1 MSLIPIPLEDGT
13 ITTSY
18 VRTSA
23 NAIIRTPLE
32 MLITFSYDNWS
43 LLTGIVSEL
52 YISGADLSDRFL
64 GGPFFSLTF
73 ARHIDS
79 WCEGWNLVLF
89 LFLID
94 IKLIA
99 SSDQLRPPQHS
110 GDPTR

>member
-1 MSLIPIPLEDGT
+1 MSLIPITMEDGT

-18 VRTSA
+18 VRTGA

-32 MLITFSYDNWS
+32 MLVTFSCDNWS
-43 LLTGIVSEL
+43 LLTGIASEL

-64 GGPFFSLTF
+64 GGPLFSLTF

-89 LFLID
+89 LIG

-99 SSDQLRPPQHS
+99 SSDQLRSPQHS